1 MHFYLGSMA
10 LATSFILVGL
20 ALSLS
25 KIDVMSFFWPLN
37 LIYSL
42 LVWMLLESI
51 MLASWIISRCW
62 VKPITIVRDKMPIF
76 LTLLRLPYTPFTAK
90 VPPGLLRFK
99 VFVLS
104 IYT

>member
-1 MHFYLGSMA
+1 MT
-10 LATSFILVGL
+10 LATSFIVVGL
-20 ALSLS
+20 ALSLF

-42 LVWMLLESI
+42 LVWMLVESI
-51 MLASWIISRCW
+51 MLASWVISRLW

-90 VPPGLLRFK
+90 VPPDILRFK
-99 VFVLS
+99 AFVRS